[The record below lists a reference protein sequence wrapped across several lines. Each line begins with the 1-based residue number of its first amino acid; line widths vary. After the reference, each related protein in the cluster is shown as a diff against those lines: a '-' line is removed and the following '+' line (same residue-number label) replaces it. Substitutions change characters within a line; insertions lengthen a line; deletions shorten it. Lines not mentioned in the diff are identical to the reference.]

1 MMPLKP
7 PICFDC
13 KYFIMELFNWHCEAF
28 PEGIPN
34 DIVSSAFDHHKPHE
48 GDHGIQYVKKKD
60 IKPAT
65 KKEKTVTPK
74 RTGVSSKKSVAKKE
88 KK

>member
-48 GDHGIQYVKKKD
+48 GDHGIQYVK
-60 IKPAT
+60 IR
-65 KKEKTVTPK
+65 KKERYKTGHQERKDSDTQAD
-74 RTGVSSKKSVAKKE
+74 RSII
-88 KK
+88 